1 MDNLVSKVP
10 LTSGRPVC
18 HRTQRVK
25 TPVKC
30 SMDSQQNVF
39 NHLLNE
45 IQFLQ
50 EEVRIKNII
59 IKSSLMSKSSKH
71 NEKNLGHKTTDDD
84 FLDENFF
91 EFKIHSKMVFPEKVH
106 KTMMPD
112 LIKLA

>member
-1 MDNLVSKVP
+1 
-10 LTSGRPVC
+10 
-18 HRTQRVK
+18 
-25 TPVKC
+25 
-30 SMDSQQNVF
+30 MDSQQNVF

-45 IQFLQ
+45 IQLLQ

-71 NEKNLGHKTTDDD
+71 NEKNLDHKTTDDD

-91 EFKIHSKMVFPEKVH
+91 EFKIRSKMVLPEKVH

>member
-1 MDNLVSKVP
+1 
-10 LTSGRPVC
+10 
-18 HRTQRVK
+18 
-25 TPVKC
+25 
-30 SMDSQQNVF
+30 MDSQQNVF

-45 IQFLQ
+45 IQLLQ

-71 NEKNLGHKTTDDD
+71 NEKNLDHKTTDDD

-91 EFKIHSKMVFPEKVH
+91 EFKIRSKMVFPEKVH
-106 KTMMPD
+106 KAMMSD